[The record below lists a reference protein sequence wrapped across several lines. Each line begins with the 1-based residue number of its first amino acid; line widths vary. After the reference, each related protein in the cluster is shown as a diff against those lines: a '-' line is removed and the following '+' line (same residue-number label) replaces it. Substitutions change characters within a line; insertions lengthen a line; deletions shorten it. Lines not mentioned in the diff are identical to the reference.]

1 MTRRAVAPATLSARI
16 ADHVAL
22 EAQPNGEIAARFYG
36 HSVALGKF
44 SAAASHRAQARCR
57 AARHAMLESIIVHC
71 AKLCGRQ
78 HDLEP
83 LLPRQTSAAAALASS
98 VFGT

>member
-44 SAAASHRAQARCR
+44 SAAASHRAQARC
-57 AARHAMLESIIVHC
+57 AI
-71 AKLCGRQ
+71 
-78 HDLEP
+78 
-83 LLPRQTSAAAALASS
+83 LPDKTPIKTSNQTIGQTYTS
-98 VFGT
+98 